1 MSDADIQF
9 DDIAYRE
16 PLKARRPDLDPR
28 LACIAYRLPGHED
41 MPIFLE
47 RKPADAIERHALRDT
62 SVELGGILLGKEC
75 LDETTGEPFVWITE
89 ALEAKHYENT
99 QASFTYTH
107 DSWGE
112 ITRERDEKYP
122 DLDIVGWYHTHPD
135 FGIFL
140 SSHDLFIHHNFFD
153 QKLQVAYVV
162 DPVRHD
168 RGFFHWRDGRMVQT
182 GGFWL
187 AAARSERLT
196 LSRLVNDLEGIP
208 NADGGGG
215 VAGLSPRLEA
225 ELIAML
231 SRPQTVA
238 VHAADRGQTAAV
250 FTLLGVML
258 GGMAIAAALWL
269 QALSHTAQDQVKQIE
284 SLAKAQKTTIAEVK
298 EELAAARTSAKE
310 AALDSLLGD
319 LKLDPASPKIAARL
333 SKVIAQSEQD
343 RLAADRLLVEK
354 EALTDRAATLSMR
367 ARGAE
372 QDLADQRKRHDSD
385 EKMSNEEIKGLKEKV
400 EKLSDDAVES
410 ARLIKDNVSLSL
422 LRRYNWTWYL
432 AAAGWI
438 GFVACGLGL
447 LVVLT
452 REPPH
457 DPDTDRRD
465 DEKPMHTVSLT

>member
-9 DDIAYRE
+9 DDVAYRE

-28 LACIAYRLPGHED
+28 LACIAYRLPGHDD

-75 LDETTGEPFVWITE
+75 LDEVTGAPFVWITE

-153 QKLQVAYVV
+153 QRLQVAYVV

-168 RGFFHWRDGRMVQT
+168 RGFFHWRDDQMVQT

-187 AAARSERLT
+187 AAARSERLI

-231 SRPQTVA
+231 SRPQTMA

-250 FTLLGVML
+250 FTLFGVMI
-258 GGMAIAAALWL
+258 GAMTIAAALWL
-269 QALSHTAQDQVKQIE
+269 QSLSHTAQDQAKQIE
-284 SLAKAQKTTIAEVK
+284 GLAKAQRATIADAK

-319 LKLDPASPKIAARL
+319 FKVDPASPKVAARL
-333 SKVIAQSEQD
+333 SKVVAQNEEA
-343 RLAADRLLVEK
+343 RRAADRLTVEK
-354 EALTDRAATLSMR
+354 EALTDKAANLSMR

-372 QDLADQRKRHDSD
+372 QDLADQRKRHEAD
-385 EKMSNEEIKGLKEKV
+385 EKAANEEIRALKEKV
-400 EKLSDDAVES
+400 EKLSDDAVND
-410 ARLIKDNVSLSL
+410 ARLVKDNVWGSL

-432 AAAGWI
+432 AAAGWG

-452 REPPH
+452 REPP
-457 DPDTDRRD
+457 DGPDLDRRD
-465 DEKPMHTVSLT
+465 DDRPMHTVSIN